1 MGIIKCLKEFLQSS
15 GTTAFT
21 SKDLS
26 KFSPPDLLQNS
37 IEKVIMNLT
46 GVNNLIK
53 IRALMEKLSNDQ
65 DKVINKSF
73 EKKQQ
78 KETEVMI
85 KLRKKE
91 EQKDGEE
98 GKDKDDV
105 NDIVNNMASDVV
117 SDVVKGVMDVMKND
131 EANDEKEKDYYLNSE
146 RDGNRMKKTK
156 KSFTILNQ
164 G

>member
-26 KFSPPDLLQNS
+26 KFPPDLLQNS

-78 KETEVMI
+78 KETEDY
-85 KLRKKE
+85 L
-91 EQKDGEE
+91 Q
-98 GKDKDDV
+98 
-105 NDIVNNMASDVV
+105 
-117 SDVVKGVMDVMKND
+117 ND
-131 EANDEKEKDYYLNSE
+131 EELNSKANVSSDDKIE
-146 RDGNRMKKTK
+146 KKRRTE
-156 KSFTILNQ
+156 
-164 G
+164 GW

>member
-1 MGIIKCLKEFLQSS
+1 DE
-15 GTTAFT
+15 
-21 SKDLS
+21 
-26 KFSPPDLLQNS
+26 
-37 IEKVIMNLT
+37 IEKDRIENKMKIESSPERKLKLT
-46 GVNNLIK
+46 F
-53 IRALMEKLSNDQ
+53 Q
-65 DKVINKSF
+65 
-73 EKKQQ
+73 
-78 KETEVMI
+78 VMI